1 MISSHSEDKEAV
13 LITLNRPLMYIQP
26 IALDKGIFIH
36 IELLVKINLNF

>member
-26 IALDKGIFIH
+26 IALDKGIMLIVFIYLFLER
-36 IELLVKINLNF
+36 I